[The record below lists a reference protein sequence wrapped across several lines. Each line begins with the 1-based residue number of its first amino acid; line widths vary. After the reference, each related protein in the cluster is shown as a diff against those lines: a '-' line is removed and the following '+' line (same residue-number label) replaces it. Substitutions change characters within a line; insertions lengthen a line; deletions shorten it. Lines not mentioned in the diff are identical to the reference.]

1 MKSQVYLVQDYGGV
15 SLEVVGGPFDAN
27 AAAEIEEAIIQR
39 VRADSGLRH
48 GGDDTL
54 HTLEIAPGRKPE
66 FSDFSGGYME
76 NIRWV
81 AAGCPPPGK
90 PDTWD
95 QPDFALTTKDA
106 CKGTALHS
114 DFTTAKKTTIAL
126 RAP

>member
-1 MKSQVYLVQDYGGV
+1 VKSQVYLVQDCGGV
-15 SLEVVGGPFDAN
+15 SLEVVAGPFDSE

-39 VRADSGLRH
+39 VRADSDLRD

-54 HTLEIAPGRKPE
+54 HTLEIAPDRKPE
-66 FSDFSGGYME
+66 FSGFSGGYME

-95 QPDFALTTKDA
+95 QPDFSLTTKE
-106 CKGTALHS
+106 KREGKALAS
-114 DFTTAKKTTIAL
+114 DFTTARKPL
-126 RAP
+126 LL

>member
-1 MKSQVYLVQDYGGV
+1 MKSQVYLVQDCGGV
-15 SLEVVGGPFDAN
+15 SLEVVAGPFDPE

-39 VRADSGLRH
+39 VRADSGLRD

-54 HTLEIAPGRKPE
+54 HTLEIAPDRKPG
-66 FSDFSGGYME
+66 FGDFCGGYME

-95 QPDFALTTKDA
+95 QPDFSLTTKE
-106 CKGTALHS
+106 KR
-114 DFTTAKKTTIAL
+114 K
-126 RAP
+126 

>member
-1 MKSQVYLVQDYGGV
+1 MKSQVYLVQDCGGV
-15 SLEVVGGPFDAN
+15 SLEVVAGPFDSE

-39 VRADSGLRH
+39 VKADSGLRH

-54 HTLEIAPGRKPE
+54 HTLEIAPDRKPE
-66 FSDFSGGYME
+66 FGGFSGGYME

-95 QPDFALTTKDA
+95 QPDFSLTTKE
-106 CKGTALHS
+106 KREGKALAS
-114 DFTTAKKTTIAL
+114 DFTTARKPL
-126 RAP
+126 LL